1 MSSAQRSVILEGSET
16 MIRYRRDPRWLAG
29 IAAVALTVSG
39 LQILGCVSTGGGGLS
54 MSVAPSWLGGSGA
67 GLKAG
72 EGTESSD
79 LTPAERR
86 LREQSRAFQRTV
98 WEGVLIG
105 AGAGA
110 LWGVIQRDDAK
121 DVLKKALIGGAVG
134 GLAGAYIAH
143 KQKQYSNEEDQL
155 DSMIADVRESN
166 QQTKA
171 LIVSTREVIAED
183 KRRLA
188 AVEKRYKAG
197 QATEAELKT
206 TRTHVSENQAV
217 IAQAA
222 KGAREKS
229 SMFEGAERAY
239 QQQNPGADTAPL
251 KSEIDAFNEQIETLD
266 GLADT
271 ISVA

>member
-1 MSSAQRSVILEGSET
+1 
-16 MIRYRRDPRWLAG
+16 MIEHRRDPRWFVG
-29 IAAVALTVSG
+29 IAAVTLTAAGVQ
-39 LQILGCVSTGGGGLS
+39 LLGCVSTGTGVGGLG
-54 MSVAPSWLGGSGA
+54 MSVTPAWLGGSGA
-67 GLKAG
+67 SGNA
-72 EGTESSD
+72 EDATNASD

-134 GLAGAYIAH
+134 GLAGAYVAQ
-143 KQKQYSNEEDQL
+143 KQKQYSNKEDQL
-155 DSMIADVRESN
+155 DSMITDVRESN

-183 KRRLA
+183 NRRLA

-197 QATEAELKT
+197 QATETELKS
-206 TRTHVSENQAV
+206 TRARVSENQTV

-229 SMFEGAERAY
+229 SMFEGAERTY
-239 QQQNPGADTAPL
+239 QQENPGADTASL
-251 KSEIDAFNEQIETLD
+251 KREIDVFNEQIETLD

>member
-197 QATEAELKT
+197 QATEAELAA
-206 TRTHVSENQAV
+206 TRARVSENKTV
-217 IAQAA
+217 VAQAT

-229 SMFEGAERAY
+229 TMFQGAEREY
-239 QQQNPGADTAPL
+239 RQQNPDANTAPL
-251 KSEIDAFNEQIETLD
+251 QSEIKAFNQQIETLD